1 MADVRE
7 LTAQELSAVAGG
19 MLVLTSIPR
28 VTSDS
33 GLSGKVDVIKAMGN
47 TKWPINPPKTY

>member
-7 LTAQELSAVAGG
+7 LTAQELTAVAGG
-19 MLVLTSIPR
+19 MLVLTSVPR

-33 GLSGKVDVIKAMGN
+33 GLSGSVDVIKAMGN
-47 TKWPINPPKTY
+47 TKWSITPPKTY